1 MPNRSQMRGNRRCA
15 AQLTLGV
22 LALTLAAL
30 PVAAAAVRDRTAPAA
45 AGSPEPVVAVAGAD
59 RPASTRPDLKNPRRN
74 LPPHPNY
81 IPVCV
86 SHGDTSAACI
96 KSVLAAIRH
105 ARKVEHVKAP
115 TMILPR
121 NFGSLNA
128 SRQTFVVTDL
138 ERVARGR
145 RPFPGMTA
153 ALDHRAHAAAVSR
166 RDPTIPASLVR
177 RLKIERYG
185 SIWAGDLG
193 PLASDYD
200 WMYNDGYSAH
210 HGINLACT
218 TPSSSGC
225 WGHRDNIIGGYGG
238 LPTLMIGAG
247 TGKPAGASLAEVL
260 AASSGKAPRFVYTW
274 KQALAH
280 GANGH
285 PVTHG

>member
-1 MPNRSQMRGNRRCA
+1 MSRNRRCA
-15 AQLTLGV
+15 TQ
-22 LALTLAAL
+22 LALGLLAVTLAAT
-30 PVAAAAVRDRTAPAA
+30 PAVGAAARGRTAPAA
-45 AGSPEPVVAVAGAD
+45 AGSPGPVMAVAVAD
-59 RPASTRPDLKNPRRN
+59 RAASSRSDLKNPRHN

-86 SHGDTSAACI
+86 RHGDTAAVCI

-105 ARKVEHVKAP
+105 ARTVERVKAP

-121 NFGSLNA
+121 NFGKLSA

-145 RPFPGMTA
+145 RPFAGMTA
-153 ALDHRAHAAAVSR
+153 ALDHRAHTAAIAR

-193 PLASDYD
+193 PLAADYD
-200 WMYNDGYSAH
+200 WMYNDGYSTH
-210 HGINLACT
+210 HSINLACT

-225 WGHRDNIIGGYGG
+225 WGHRDNIIGSYGA
-238 LPTLMIGAG
+238 LPSLLIGAG
-247 TGKPAGASLAEVL
+247 TGRPAGASLAEVL
-260 AASSGKAPRFVYTW
+260 AAGSGKAPKFVYTW

-285 PVTHG
+285 PVAPR